1 MKQLRDTYHTVF
13 GVSLPNWFV
22 EEVLRHYGTIDQSTV
37 LNFMLKDYL
46 KRNAPCTH
54 PHYEV
59 KYSWKDTEPPITS
72 NKVCTTCNQCI
83 E

>member
-1 MKQLRDTYHTVF
+1 MKAF
-13 GVSLPNWFV
+13 GVELPDWFV
-22 EEVLRHYGTIDQSTV
+22 AKLPPIEDNNSSINEILGLVLA
-37 LNFMLKDYL
+37 DYL
-46 KRNAPCTH
+46 KRNAPCAH